1 MKIVTTI
8 NELGAELDTYRS
20 KGKRIGL
27 VPTMGALHEGHVSLF
42 RRAKLDNDIVVGTIF
57 VNRIQFNNAD
67 DFLKYPKAPEKD
79 IEMLKDAHCDIL
91 FMPAEEEMYAR
102 METVEVALG
111 NLNKVMEGAHRP
123 GHFEGVI
130 RIVYHFFRII
140 RPDQAYFGQKDLQQ
154 FKVIESM
161 TKQAGIS
168 VELVMCP
175 IIREDSGLA
184 MSSRNERL
192 SPESRLLAA
201 KLFAALNYAG
211 DLLQFGESPD
221 KVKKKIAD
229 FVGKFSPIELE
240 YFEIVDEE
248 TLLPVSDVQQGRRYA
263 LCIAAFLDGVRL
275 IDNIII
281 IS

>member
-8 NELGAELDTYRS
+8 NELGIELEAYRS

-67 DFLKYPKAPEKD
+67 DFLKYPKTPEKD
-79 IEMLKDAHCDIL
+79 IEMLKEAQCDIL
-91 FMPAEEEMYAR
+91 FIPGEEEVYAR
-102 METVEVALG
+102 METVNVTLG
-111 NLNKVMEGAHRP
+111 NLNTVMEGAHRP
-123 GHFEGVI
+123 GHFEGVM
-130 RIVYHFFRII
+130 RIVHHFFRLV

-154 FKVIESM
+154 FKVVESM
-161 TKQAGIS
+161 TKQLGVP

-175 IIREDSGLA
+175 VIREDSGLA
-184 MSSRNERL
+184 MSSRNARL
-192 SPESRLLAA
+192 SQESRLLAA

-211 DLLQFGESPD
+211 DLLQFGDGPE
-221 KVKKKIAD
+221 KVKKKVGD
-229 FVGKFSPIELE
+229 FIGKFSPIELE

-248 TLLPVSDVQQGRRYA
+248 TLWPVSDVQQGRRYA

>member
-8 NELGAELDTYRS
+8 NELGIELEAYRS

-67 DFLKYPKAPEKD
+67 DFLKYPKTPEKD
-79 IEMLKDAHCDIL
+79 VEVLKEAQCDIL
-91 FMPAEEEMYAR
+91 FIPGEEEIYAR
-102 METVEVALG
+102 METVSVALG
-111 NLNKVMEGAHRP
+111 NLNTVMEGAHRP
-123 GHFEGVI
+123 GHFEGVM
-130 RIVYHFFRII
+130 RIVHHFFRLV

-161 TKQAGIS
+161 TKQLG
-168 VELVMCP
+168 VPVDLVMCP
-175 IIREDSGLA
+175 VIREDSGLA
-184 MSSRNERL
+184 MSSRNTRL
-192 SPESRLLAA
+192 SQESRLLAA

-211 DLLQFGESPD
+211 DLLQFGDGPE
-221 KVKKKIAD
+221 KVKKKVGD
-229 FVGKFSPIELE
+229 FIGKFSPIELE

>member
-8 NELGAELDTYRS
+8 NELGIELEAYRS

-42 RRAKLDNDIVVGTIF
+42 RRAKLNNDIVVGTIF

-67 DFLKYPKAPEKD
+67 DFLKYPKTPEKD
-79 IEMLKDAHCDIL
+79 VEVLKEVQCDIL
-91 FMPAEEEMYAR
+91 FIPGEEEIYAR
-102 METVEVALG
+102 METVNVVLG
-111 NLNKVMEGAHRP
+111 NLNTVMEGAHRP
-123 GHFEGVI
+123 GHFEGVM
-130 RIVYHFFRII
+130 RIVHHFFRLI

-161 TKQAGIS
+161 TKQLG
-168 VELVMCP
+168 VPVDLVMCP
-175 IIREDSGLA
+175 VIREDSGLA
-184 MSSRNERL
+184 MSSRNTRL
-192 SPESRLLAA
+192 SQESRLLAA

-211 DLLQFGESPD
+211 DLLQFGDGPE
-221 KVKKKIAD
+221 KVKKKVGD
-229 FVGKFSPIELE
+229 FIGKFSPIELE

-248 TLLPVSDVQQGRRYA
+248 TLWPVSDVQQGRRYA

>member
-8 NELGAELDTYRS
+8 NELGIELEAHRS
-20 KGKRIGL
+20 KGKTIGL

-42 RRAKLDNDIVVGTIF
+42 RRAKLDSDFVVGTIF
-57 VNRIQFNNAD
+57 VNRIQFNNPD
-67 DFLKYPKAPEKD
+67 DFLKYPKTPGKD
-79 IEMLKDAHCDIL
+79 IEMLKEAQCDLL
-91 FMPAEEEMYAR
+91 FIPDENEIYAK
-102 METVEVALG
+102 MDTVEVALG
-111 NLNKVMEGAHRP
+111 NLNKLMEGVHRP

-130 RIVYHFFRII
+130 RIVHHFFRII
-140 RPDQAYFGQKDLQQ
+140 RPDHAYFGQKDLQQ
-154 FKVIESM
+154 FKVIELM
-161 TKQAGIS
+161 TRQVGIP

-175 IIREDSGLA
+175 VIREDSGFA
-184 MSSRNERL
+184 MSSRNMRL

-211 DLLQFGESPD
+211 DLLQFGESPE
-221 KVKKKIAD
+221 KVKKKVAD

-240 YFEIVDEE
+240 YFEIVEEE
-248 TLLPVSDVQQGRRYA
+248 TLLPASDVQPGRRYA
-263 LCIAAFLDGVRL
+263 LCIAAFLEGVRL